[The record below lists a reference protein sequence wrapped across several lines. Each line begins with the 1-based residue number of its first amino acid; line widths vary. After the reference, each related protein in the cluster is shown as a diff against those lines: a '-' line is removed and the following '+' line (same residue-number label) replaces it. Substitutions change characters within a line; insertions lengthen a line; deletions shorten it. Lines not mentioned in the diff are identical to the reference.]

1 MKTGRILEVTF
12 DDLHYNL
19 ALEESIFTNLPNSNY
34 QLTIRFWQNP
44 KSVVV
49 GRGQNLSLEVDTTYC
64 MLNNIEIGRRIS
76 GGGAVYH
83 DSGNLNISFFVNRN
97 NFPDLDN
104 TDQLGVFFTELIID
118 SLVDLGFTDI
128 VKEGSSNILYQ
139 GKKFSVSDGYLKKE
153 WYLHHA
159 TLLFDSNLTHLESSL
174 LSKSAESTDKQ
185 VDRYFPTINLPIKN
199 LQTLKKTLTKK
210 LEGKLDVKFEQNF
223 LSNSE
228 KVLADKLKTSVY
240 NQSAWIRHKRR
251 E

>member
-12 DDLHYNL
+12 DDLYYNL
-19 ALEESIFTNLPNSNY
+19 ALEEAIFTNLPNSNY
-34 QLTIRFWQNP
+34 QMTIRFWQNP

-64 MLNNIEIGRRIS
+64 LLNNIEIGRRIS
-76 GGGAVYH
+76 GGEAVYH
-83 DSGNLNISFFVNRN
+83 DSGNLNISFFINRSN
-97 NFPDLDN
+97 YTDLDN
-104 TDQLGVFFTELIID
+104 MDQLGSFFTDLIID
-118 SLVDLGFTDI
+118 SLVDLGFTNID
-128 VKEGSSNILYQ
+128 KEGFSNILYQ
-139 GKKFSVSDGYLKKE
+139 GKKFSGSDGYLKKE

-174 LSKSAESTDKQ
+174 LSKRAESTDKKLS
-185 VDRYFPTINLPIKN
+185 RYFPAINLPIKN

-210 LEGKLDVKFEQNF
+210 LEEKLDVKFEQNF

-240 NQSAWIRHKRR
+240 NQSVWIRNKRR